1 MKTSCCFLFAAMY
14 CCVCAGAAEWKAEK
28 IADIDGLDGPEC
40 MLPDPERDVVYVSN
54 IETSTGEYWA
64 DDGSGF
70 VSVMTPKG
78 KIKERRWTDTSQET
92 VLNAPKG
99 MCILKGYLY
108 FSDNGH
114 LRRCKI
120 APKGNQ
126 TMREPDDAL
135 KRQPRSDL
143 FEEVMDHYGNHVF
156 MPALWQEKTIVA

>member
-1 MKTSCCFLFAAMY
+1 MMLSKFFPRFKLNSQGNVSMRALWRFLFLTMF
-14 CCVCAGAAEWKAEK
+14 CCISAGAVEWKAEK
-28 IADIDGLDGPEC
+28 IADIAGLDGPEC

-70 VSVMTPKG
+70 ISIMTPQG
-78 KIKERRWTDTSQET
+78 EIKERRWADTSPET

-114 LRRCKI
+114 LRRCSV
-120 APKGNQ
+120 GGGQ
-126 TMREPDDAL
+126 AL
-135 KRQPRSDL
+135 QHL
-143 FEEVMDHYGNHVF
+143 LICFVGHQVTF
-156 MPALWQEKTIVA
+156 IVACP